1 MVKHIILWQ
10 IKDELTSS
18 ERAEVLK
25 NAKINLEGLLGK
37 IDGLTEIKLQTEK
50 LSSSNADM
58 MLDSTFTDEAALK
71 AYQVHPDHVFVAD
84 NFIRPYAKA
93 RLCLDF
99 EEK

>member
-1 MVKHIILWQ
+1 
-10 IKDELTSS
+10 
-18 ERAEVLK
+18 
-25 NAKINLEGLLGK
+25 
-37 IDGLTEIKLQTEK
+37 
-50 LSSSNADM
+50 M

-84 NFIRPYAKA
+84 NFIRPYTKA

>member
-10 IKDELTSS
+10 LKDEISK
-18 ERAEVLK
+18 ENRAEILK
-25 NAKINLEGLLGK
+25 NAKENLEGLFGK

-58 MLDSTFTDEAALK
+58 MLYSEFVSNDALK
-71 AYQVHPDHVFVAD
+71 SYQTHPDHVYVAD
-84 NFIRPYAKA
+84 NFIRPYVLA

-99 EEK
+99 EE